1 MDIKKHLNIDL
12 SEGPGGSEENE
23 SNDESEDFGND
34 QEGTQVDKGLKY
46 LEQNFGKSDSKKLE
60 EEFED
65 IKNQLRTLSKENI
78 YDS

>member
-46 LEQNFGKSDSKKLE
+46 LE
-60 EEFED
+60 
-65 IKNQLRTLSKENI
+65 
-78 YDS
+78 